1 MKKLV
6 VLVLVAGVLFG
17 LSAGGSWMWRQ
28 HSKPHEEEEAGLESL
43 IATKPENMSKSKEG
57 PVAGHVAAA
66 PQRSAVRPPYTA
78 GADEAVQLA
87 SNLRERLATVK
98 ERELQLAARQ
108 KQLQLIYNDI
118 RSERSAV
125 DELRKQV
132 GEELKAV
139 KEKMDAAERKKVEI
153 EQQKQELTDK
163 GTQMQ
168 KSVMEIEENERRNID
183 KMAKMY
189 QGMEP
194 ESAAR
199 VLQQMADT
207 GKMETAVKVL
217 GQMQERQAAKVLSV
231 LPEALAAQLLEKMKG
246 LKRTTSPETS
256 SLKQ

>member
-17 LSAGGSWMWRQ
+17 LSAGGSWMWRH
-28 HSKPHEEEEAGLESL
+28 HSKPHEEEEAGHESL
-43 IATKPENMSKSKEG
+43 IATKPENMGKSKDG
-57 PVAGHVAAA
+57 PVAGYAAA

-87 SNLRERLATVK
+87 SNLRERLAAVK
-98 ERELQLAARQ
+98 ERETQLAARQ

-231 LPEALAAQLLEKMKG
+231 LPEALAAQLLEKMKN